1 MIRHSPVRRA
11 PVRSLLRVR
20 PGMTCLPSCAWHAT
34 IMEVSGIRVDDMTS
48 GEVAKTVAET
58 FRTAREMTET
68 AKEMTEIAG
77 EMTKAEDGRGAAGA
91 RVIEVKKTAG
101 VGVREEYGPG
111 LGPGLRIVQPGRRRG
126 LIQSGGLIAGI
137 CPRRRRTTRTRC

>member
-1 MIRHSPVRRA
+1 MTRHSPVRRA

-58 FRTAREMTET
+58 FRTAREMTE
-68 AKEMTEIAG
+68 IAG

-91 RVIEVKKTAG
+91 RAIEVKKTAG

-126 LIQSGGLIAGI
+126 LIQSGGLIVGI
-137 CPRRRRTTRTRC
+137 CPQRRRTTRTRC